1 VDILMQFSVR
11 DVGAFTLAIFAI
23 VAFDTLPAAAQPSFD
38 CNKATLPAERL
49 VCASQTLSGLDE
61 MLARSYTVAVGELGI
76 AGTCLRTDQSR
87 WLRVVR
93 NACRDE
99 SCLTNAYR
107 LRLAELNPFQ
117 PGATFVKDVP
127 TGPELVAAV
136 PPAEVGVA
144 DMPNNPD
151 PKPMAAEGSL
161 SEEGGGYVLTVANGA
176 TFVAQNFY
184 FNEVTIKRFNDVLV
198 AANARTRF
206 RLSGFR
212 AAINGNVFEPR
223 RCIMVHRLPG

>member
-1 VDILMQFSVR
+1 MLFSARHFSV
-11 DVGAFTLAIFAI
+11 FCLIIFCCGQ
-23 VAFDTLPAAAQPSFD
+23 LRCAASHAQPSFD

-87 WLRVVR
+87 WLRAVR

-99 SCLTNAYR
+99 SCLNNAYR
-107 LRLAELNPFQ
+107 FRLAELNPFQ
-117 PGATFVKDVP
+117 PGATREDVP

-144 DMPNNPD
+144 DIPNNPD

-161 SEEGGGYVLTVANGA
+161 SEEGGGYVLTAANGA
-176 TFVAQNFY
+176 TF
-184 FNEVTIKRFNDVLV
+184 
-198 AANARTRF
+198 ARAEF
-206 RLSGFR
+206 LFQ
-212 AAINGNVFEPR
+212 
-223 RCIMVHRLPG
+223 